1 VWAIYPR
8 TAENLRVLRALYGQG
23 NKFLKCCKELEN
35 GVFVVQKSGET
46 LLLPPYTLH
55 NTFAIGGS
63 ITCVYS
69 FEAIEFF
76 PTMISSLYMEMEYID
91 SEFLDEIDRHREYSS
106 KLETWL
112 DGLEHTL
119 RTGDNTTKQK
129 VVETWI
135 TSILSIKAT
144 FQKASCYEN
153 RACDIWREFLNSTMI
168 SQCPCSSSDPS
179 SFHTHMMSQHV
190 EVIRTQRPKKRAR
203 HS

>member
-1 VWAIYPR
+1 M
-8 TAENLRVLRALYGQG
+8 
-23 NKFLKCCKELEN
+23 
-35 GVFVVQKSGET
+35 
-46 LLLPPYTLH
+46 
-55 NTFAIGGS
+55 GGS

-76 PTMISSLYMEMEYID
+76 PTMISTLYMDMEYID
-91 SEFLDEIDRHREYSS
+91 SEFSDEMDRQREYSS

-119 RTGDNTTKQK
+119 RTGDSTTKQK

-135 TSILSIKAT
+135 TSVLSIKAA
-144 FQKASCYEN
+144 FQKARSYED
-153 RACDIWREFLNSTMI
+153 RACDIWREILNSTMI
-168 SQCPCSSSDPS
+168 SQCPCSSSDPR
-179 SFHTHMMSQHV
+179 SFYTHMMSQHV